1 LENRIFLDLKLI
13 KLPRISWRISINKK
27 RLVRGVVRMFLYL
40 FIAGILL
47 LGVPW
52 LITRLYSGPLIHSVA
67 DAPRKRVAIVFGA
80 GLRWDGTPS
89 PVLEDRVATA
99 AELYFAGKVEK
110 ILMSGDNRFIYYNE
124 PGSMLNYALKLGVP
138 REDIV
143 LDYAG
148 RRTYDTCYRA
158 REIFGLTEAL
168 LVTQAFHLPRAVFTC
183 NALGLP
189 SEGVVADR
197 RGYLPGAM
205 LREIP
210 ANIVALWDVWL
221 AHPLPVLGNPEPI
234 FGQSMQPSTHISSSE
249 EKSNKN

>member
-1 LENRIFLDLKLI
+1 ML
-13 KLPRISWRISINKK
+13 
-27 RLVRGVVRMFLYL
+27 LYL
-40 FIAGILL
+40 LIAGVLIF
-47 LGVPW
+47 GIPW
-52 LITRLYSGPLIHSVA
+52 VITHFYSAPLIHTA
-67 DAPRKRVAIVFGA
+67 AEAPRKRAAIVFGA

-89 PVLEDRVATA
+89 PVLEDRVTTA

-138 REDIV
+138 REDII

-183 NALGLP
+183 NALGVKA
-189 SEGVVADR
+189 EGVLADR
-197 RGYLPGAM
+197 RNYVTAAN

-210 ANIVALWDVWL
+210 ANAVALWDVL
-221 AHPLPVLGNPEPI
+221 IAHPLPVLGNPEPI
-234 FGQSMQPSTHISSSE
+234 FTDTTRR
-249 EKSNKN
+249 